1 MGRQALPE
9 AKRVWL
15 LGASTGGLEAVVNFL
30 SEVPVNNEVAFV
42 YAQHIAEQQIDT
54 VLRIISNQ
62 TGWPVKLA
70 ETGQALAAGVVTV
83 ISPRFDTR
91 LCKSGRLLRFDS
103 HWQGHYGP
111 SIDRL
116 AIGIALLYKH
126 NCGAIIFTG
135 MGDDGE
141 KGCQTTIDRGGIVW
155 VQDPDSCTAPAMPAA
170 VLRSNKVHF
179 VGTPSQ
185 LAGRIRTEVEQ
196 MEACSQ

>member
-1 MGRQALPE
+1 M
-9 AKRVWL
+9 AKILIVDDSPTETYKL
-15 LGASTGGLEAVVNFL
+15 TNILEKNDHSVLSAASGEQGVDLAKTEQPDVVL
-30 SEVPVNNEVAFV
+30 
-42 YAQHIAEQQIDT
+42 
-54 VLRIISNQ
+54 
-62 TGWPVKLA
+62 
-70 ETGQALAAGVVTV
+70 
-83 ISPRFDTR
+83 
-91 LCKSGRLLRFDS
+91 
-103 HWQGHYGP
+103 
-111 SIDRL
+111 IDRL

-155 VQDPDSCTAPAMPAA
+155 VQDPDSCTAPAMAAA
-170 VLRSNKVHF
+170 VLRSNKVDF